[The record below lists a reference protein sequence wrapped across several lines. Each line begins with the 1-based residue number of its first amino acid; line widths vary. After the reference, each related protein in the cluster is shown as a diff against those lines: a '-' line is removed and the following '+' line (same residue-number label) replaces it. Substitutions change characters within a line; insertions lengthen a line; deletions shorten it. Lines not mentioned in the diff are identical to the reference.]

1 MSNRLYLTVALAA
14 LATLPAQAA
23 LRITSPKNLTVVSP
37 GETIFV
43 DVAVSGE
50 PLIGANIA
58 AADPIKDSQ
67 VLSAPPYHFP
77 ITIPTKI
84 TPGLYALTAEGRS
97 PHSEL
102 QTSQPISIDVERP
115 DSPQSITTDLSRLE
129 LAVGD
134 QSDIA
139 VIGTY
144 GDGSTV
150 ELTKST
156 QTKYTTARPGVVSVS
171 SDGLVTGL
179 AVGSTEIVINHK
191 GNKAEVRVIVTR
203 GPK

>member
-1 MSNRLYLTVALAA
+1 M
-14 LATLPAQAA
+14 
-23 LRITSPKNLTVVSP
+23 RITSPKNLIVVNP

-50 PLIGANIA
+50 SLIGANIA
-58 AADPIKDSQ
+58 AEDPIKDSQ
-67 VLSAPPYHFP
+67 VLTAPPYHFS
-77 ITIPTKI
+77 ITIPTEI
-84 TPGLYALTAEGRS
+84 RPGLYNLTAEGRS

-102 QTSQPISIDVERP
+102 QGSKPVSIDVELP
-115 DSPQSITTDLSRLE
+115 GSPQSIATDLSRLE

-134 QSDIA
+134 QSGVA

-144 GDGSTV
+144 ADGSTV
-150 ELTKST
+150 DLTKST
-156 QTKYTTARPGVVSVS
+156 RTKYTATRADVASVS

-179 AVGSTEIVINHK
+179 AVGSTEIVIRHK
-191 GNKAEVRVIVTR
+191 GHKAEVSVVVTR